1 MSIDIGF
8 LMDPIGSINI
18 KKDSSFAMMLAAQ
31 RRGWTL
37 WYMEL
42 GDLLMLEGQAMA
54 RMRPVEVADDLGE
67 WFRFGEEHV
76 VPLARLDVLMMRKDP
91 PFNMEYI
98 YATYILELAQQAGC
112 LVVNDPRALRD
123 SNEKVFTNAFPMCT
137 PPTLITRQL
146 GDIRAFQRQQGDIIL
161 KPLDGMGGA
170 SVFLARPGDANLSV
184 IVETL
189 TRHGQAYCMAQ
200 RFIPEIRDGDK
211 RILMI
216 DGEPIP
222 YCLAR
227 IPATGEMRG
236 NLAAGASSEAR
247 ALTERDR
254 WIAGQVG
261 PELRARGILFAGL
274 DVIGDYLTEINVTS
288 PTCIRELDAAHGL
301 DIGGALMDC
310 IQGELEAPGRG
321 SPPGRSTDA

>member
-1 MSIDIGF
+1 MAIRIGF

-31 RRGWTL
+31 RRGWQL
-37 WYMEL
+37 DYMEV
-42 GDLLMLEGQAMA
+42 GDLFMLDGQAMA
-54 RMRPVEVADDLGE
+54 RMRGVEVRDDIGG
-67 WFRFGEEHV
+67 WFRLETEQV
-76 VPLARLDVLMMRKDP
+76 RPLSELDVLMMRKDP
-91 PFNMEYI
+91 PFDMEYI

-112 LVVNDPRALRD
+112 LVVNHPRALRD
-123 SNEKVFTNAFPMCT
+123 SNEKVFTNAFPECT
-137 PPTLITRQL
+137 PPTLITRRL
-146 GDIRAFQRQQGDIIL
+146 RDIRDFQGQHGDIIL

-170 SVFLARPGDANLSV
+170 SVFLARPNDPNLSV

-189 TRHGQAYCMAQ
+189 TSKGQRFCMAQ
-200 RFIPEIRDGDK
+200 RFVPEIRDGDK

-216 DGEPIP
+216 DGSPVP

-236 NLAAGASSEAR
+236 NLAAGASSQAR
-247 ALTERDR
+247 PLTERDR
-254 WIAGQVG
+254 WIAERVG

-288 PTCIRELDAAHGL
+288 PTCIRELDAAYAL
-301 DIGGALMDC
+301 DIAGDLMDC
-310 IQGELEAPGRG
+310 LLARLEVTPGDARRG
-321 SPPGRSTDA
+321 TPE